1 MKKFIL
7 LCILFASTIFSN
19 AITISILDEQFSQN
33 KILSRIIEHS
43 PHENS
48 TKQAYDNFF
57 ENTFDWDLDFNS
69 GSSVIF
75 YVGNDFQRNGT
86 IVTVIVA

>member
-1 MKKFIL
+1 MKNFIL
-7 LCILFASTIFSN
+7 LCLLFALKVSSN
-19 AITISILDEQFSQN
+19 AFTISTLDEQFSQN
-33 KILSRIIEHS
+33 KILGSIIEHS

-69 GSSVIF
+69 GSSLIL
-75 YVGNDFQRNGT
+75 N
-86 IVTVIVA
+86 

>member
-1 MKKFIL
+1 MYFVCINDFLQRHYDFLSTNNFKKIQIL
-7 LCILFASTIFSN
+7 GS
-19 AITISILDEQFSQN
+19 
-33 KILSRIIEHS
+33 IIEHS

-48 TKQAYDNFF
+48 TNQAYNNFF

-86 IVTVIVA
+86 IVTVIVT